1 MTYTLILIIFH
12 NYFTFKKIN
21 MRRAPNLLILKDDI
35 GKARP
40 STRELPHPEFT
51 YGLPGPT
58 DEEGVGKCK
67 YCKFFNNNP

>member
-1 MTYTLILIIFH
+1 
-12 NYFTFKKIN
+12 
-21 MRRAPNLLILKDDI
+21 MRRAPNLLLVKDDI

-40 STRELPHPEFT
+40 STRDLPNPDFT

-67 YCKFFNNNP
+67 CFKLSGYWYVMYSDNDVESASAIKERTTW